1 MFGKSK
7 LALIVAEFFG
17 AATLTAVVL
26 AVSKSGVG
34 FPYFIAIGMGI
45 AVAVMLLAVGSVRD
59 VSFNP
64 AITFGLWSARKV
76 STLNAVVAIAGQM
89 LGAVAAWKVF
99 EYLTDAPLQ
108 SIANKEFDWRV
119 FTAEAIG
126 TFILGLAVSAVVYY
140 EYKGNQAAATIGAGL
155 FLAIVLSSV
164 ASNGLVNPAVAL
176 GVQSWSL
183 AYVAGPLL
191 GALLAVN
198 FYAIVFAPS
207 GSFMISTANAVSTK
221 PATTK
226 KVATKKV
233 AASKAVKAKKAPAK
247 KKVAAK
253 RTTTRKR

>member
-64 AITFGLWSARKV
+64 AITFGLWSARKL
-76 STLNAVVAIAGQM
+76 STLNAVVAFVAKCC
-89 LGAVAAWKVF
+89 AVAAWKVF

-126 TFILGLAVSAVVYY
+126 TLILGLAVSAVVYY
-140 EYKGNQAAATIGAGL
+140 EYKQNAAATIGAGL

-176 GVQSWSL
+176 G
-183 AYVAGPLL
+183 AYNHGKFAHA
-191 GALLAVN
+191 ALH
-198 FYAIVFAPS
+198 Y
-207 GSFMISTANAVSTK
+207 GDY
-221 PATTK
+221 
-226 KVATKKV
+226 
-233 AASKAVKAKKAPAK
+233 
-247 KKVAAK
+247 
-253 RTTTRKR
+253 